1 MASVVSYTKA
11 VFIERL
17 KRHMND
23 GFPNASFGAS
33 DKEILLYID
42 EAVAFALVGQAYEGA
57 KMEGSLVVPEGY
69 LFTYSLSLLQDNNTN
84 EWYTTL
90 PQPPVSLPLGYS
102 INRVYFAS
110 AANGVG
116 QEVLPINAK
125 RRGYRNNMPRPSGAE
140 YWVEGN
146 KLWVTANDGS
156 PLTGLTLYV
165 NMAKSRTDDINE
177 VMNFPDDI
185 IEGVFNKVVAKL
197 TNRLQL
203 PKDIIN
209 DNLPAGNK
217 TS

>member
-1 MASVVSYTKA
+1 MASVVAYTKK

-42 EAVAFALVGQAYEGA
+42 EAVAFSLVGQAYEGA
-57 KMEGSLVVPEGY
+57 KVEGNLVVPEAY
-69 LFTYSLSLLQDNNTN
+69 LTTYSLSLLQNVNTG

-110 AANGVG
+110 TSDGVS
-116 QEVLPINAK
+116 QEVLPISAK
-125 RRGYRNNMPRPSGAE
+125 RRGYRNNMPRPAGAE
-140 YWVEGN
+140 YWVEGST
-146 KLWVTANDGS
+146 LWVTANDGS
-156 PLTGLTLYV
+156 PLFGLTLYV
-165 NMAKSRTDDINE
+165 NMAKSRSDDINE
-177 VMNFPDDI
+177 TMNLPDDI
-185 IEGVFNKVVAKL
+185 IEGVFNKVIAKM
-197 TNRLQL
+197 TNRIQL
-203 PKDIIN
+203 PSDIVN